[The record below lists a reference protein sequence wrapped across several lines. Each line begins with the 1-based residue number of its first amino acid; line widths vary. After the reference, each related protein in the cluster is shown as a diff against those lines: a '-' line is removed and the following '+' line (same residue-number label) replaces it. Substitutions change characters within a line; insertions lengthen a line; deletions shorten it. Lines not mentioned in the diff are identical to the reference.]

1 MSSLSL
7 AHAVGTQKIRS
18 FISGSHAN
26 PFLGGTGNGFMSVSV
41 SVPRS
46 AKNRVSD
53 RVVAKLSKRGKR
65 KHERPWPDLNEI
77 DPEWKTE
84 YLMHLSPYKPLKEK
98 PRMLYLQF
106 EKPMLKLRKRIDEV
120 RSSFNLF
127 WYYIM

>member
-7 AHAVGTQKIRS
+7 THAIGTQKVHS
-18 FISGSHAN
+18 FVSGSHAN
-26 PFLGGTGNGFMSVSV
+26 LFLGGSNGFMSVSV
-41 SVPRS
+41 SIPHTSKDRI
-46 AKNRVSD
+46 SD
-53 RVVAKLSKRGKR
+53 RVVARLTKKGKK
-65 KHERPWPDLNEI
+65 KHDRPWPDLNSI

-98 PRMLYLQF
+98 PRMLHLQF

-120 RSSFNLF
+120 KHSSNLL